1 LVIGRKDAKPAIR
14 RALSFPGSG
23 FDQLSRNVKKFW
35 LPGAPWGYR
44 LDVVNSGDAPDLTSE
59 IIMNVSMEAP
69 RTPQHDLVAMT
80 AALRGVLLER
90 VEQGIE
96 SSGLKN
102 YCFYL
107 VAKRLSFA
115 GPMGAAMLAEQLRLN
130 SHEVEDNLQLMLKK
144 DMVRQEGDTWII
156 TDAGRAALT
165 AANDSGG
172 QVLEDIRGAIGAA
185 ACDQLVAGMRDALA
199 ALRRAA

>member
-1 LVIGRKDAKPAIR
+1 
-14 RALSFPGSG
+14 
-23 FDQLSRNVKKFW
+23 
-35 LPGAPWGYR
+35 
-44 LDVVNSGDAPDLTSE
+44 
-59 IIMNVSMEAP
+59 MNVSMEAP

-80 AALRGVLLER
+80 AALRGVLLQR

-115 GPMGAAMLAEQLRLN
+115 GPMNTATLAEQLRLN
-130 SHEVEDNLQLMLKK
+130 QHEVEDNLQLMLKK
-144 DMVRQEGDTWII
+144 DMVRQESDTWVI
-156 TDAGRAALT
+156 TDAGRTALV

-172 QVLEDIRGAIGAA
+172 QVLEDIRGAIGAS